1 MALET
6 GTYISDLTVTNPVA
20 GDPKSQGDDHLR
32 LLKTALR
39 NSFPGF
45 TGPVVVGGTTAGSV
59 NAYTLTPATA
69 MPAWVEGTV
78 VVCEFHL
85 ANTTTTPTLNISG
98 LGAKTIVSCAGAALA
113 ASDLLLNRYTALLYD
128 GTNLQLLAVT
138 KNYVDQLAFS
148 SALPAQTGNGGKLVT
163 TDGSIASWLAQATQ
177 SEAEAGT
184 ISTAW
189 VSPLRVA
196 QAIAALATPS
206 ITRSPRTSNT
216 ILAAADRGDLIDAT
230 SGTYSQTL
238 TAAATLGDG
247 WYAYVGNSGTGFVTL
262 DPNGAETITVNGT
275 ALSTWVLWPGEMGL
289 LVCNGTGFFYYC
301 IQKGKITQTIG
312 VAVSSVA
319 FTTGIIYR
327 RRMSLYCTNVV
338 FSSTPNVSI
347 TLKAGTTPSRRGY
360 LAVAT
365 TTVSGSNANGEQLTP
380 AAAAAASTTGAG
392 SFSSTTELYVG
403 PIDTT
408 TVSHVDYTAGGP
420 ESRSVIIKQ
429 KWVGTG
435 ETDIGDI
442 TLAVTAGTMTEGTF
456 TLTEL

>member
-148 SALPAQTGNGGKLVT
+148 SALPAQAGNAGKFVK
-163 TDGSIASWLAQATQ
+163 TDGASASWAYVDNAGTVAAHATTMDPWAYKYITLTGTATTFTGLTAAPQAGMEVELYMNAAHVFTDGAVFEVDGNQ
-177 SEAEAGT
+177 NYTAEAGDRV
-184 ISTAW
+184 ILRAKSTTVFTVHPRKADGTAL
-189 VSPLRVA
+189 VPPVTGSYVYLSTVTASASATVDVETTFDATYDNYLLVASGIRVA
-196 QAIAALATPS
+196 TDGAALHCLQKIGGSYLTTNTYDYAGRSDTNSTPTGFAATNAAQIVISPS
-206 ITRSPRTSNT
+206 MSN
-216 ILAAADRGDLIDAT
+216 LAAANSQFKMSISNPTSTALFKTLDWRGGFTTSTTGLSNRVTEGTGANQGTGALTGLRFLASAGNIT
-230 SGTYSQTL
+230 SGTFRLYGL
-238 TAAATLGDG
+238 K
-247 WYAYVGNSGTGFVTL
+247 NS
-262 DPNGAETITVNGT
+262 
-275 ALSTWVLWPGEMGL
+275 
-289 LVCNGTGFFYYC
+289 
-301 IQKGKITQTIG
+301 
-312 VAVSSVA
+312 
-319 FTTGIIYR
+319 
-327 RRMSLYCTNVV
+327 
-338 FSSTPNVSI
+338 
-347 TLKAGTTPSRRGY
+347 
-360 LAVAT
+360 
-365 TTVSGSNANGEQLTP
+365 
-380 AAAAAASTTGAG
+380 
-392 SFSSTTELYVG
+392 
-403 PIDTT
+403 
-408 TVSHVDYTAGGP
+408 
-420 ESRSVIIKQ
+420 
-429 KWVGTG
+429 
-435 ETDIGDI
+435 
-442 TLAVTAGTMTEGTF
+442 
-456 TLTEL
+456 